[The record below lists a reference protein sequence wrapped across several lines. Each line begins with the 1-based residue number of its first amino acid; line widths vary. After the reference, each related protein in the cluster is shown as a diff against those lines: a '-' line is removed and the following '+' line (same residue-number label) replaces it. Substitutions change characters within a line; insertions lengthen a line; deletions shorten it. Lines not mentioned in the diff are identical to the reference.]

1 MNKHMGLTIRC
12 GKTGR
17 SMDMGGGGFLRLRR
31 KVAELAG
38 GPFVPVYQE
47 VCAWYPGSNGETAE
61 EFDARIGKAVN
72 EMLAAKQ
79 ADLKIVDFLLQ
90 SDIEGRI
97 RYGACKKIL
106 KVIGD
111 YDDDVFYGYVGHGNR
126 ARFRQFRRILK
137 DCVETKSDL
146 VWR

>member
-1 MNKHMGLTIRC
+1 MGLTIRC
-12 GKTGR
+12 RKTGR

-38 GPFVPVYQE
+38 GPLVPVYQE

-61 EFDARIGKAVN
+61 EFDARIGAAVN

-79 ADLKIVDFLLQ
+79 ADIKIVDFLLQ
-90 SDIEGRI
+90 PDLEGCI
-97 RYGACKKIL
+97 RYGACKNIL
-106 KVIGD
+106 RAIGD
-111 YDDDVFYGYVGHGNR
+111 YDDDVFYGYVSHGDL
-126 ARFRQFRRILK
+126 ARFSQFRRILE
-137 DCVETKSDL
+137 DCVETKSDM